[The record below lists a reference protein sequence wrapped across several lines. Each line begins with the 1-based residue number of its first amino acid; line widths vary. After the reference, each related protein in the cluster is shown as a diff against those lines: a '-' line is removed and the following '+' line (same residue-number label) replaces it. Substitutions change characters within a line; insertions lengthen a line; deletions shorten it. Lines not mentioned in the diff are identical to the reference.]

1 MKKIVWVLL
10 VMFLLP
16 AQAFAYEFAVKV
28 INKTGSDVRF
38 SSKIWI
44 YPKGGL
50 KLLCRNDG
58 SPLLAPKVKNNES
71 YQWVG
76 CGAGAQKWRRA
87 IGVGFDCDAGTNY
100 REIRFPKGNAKFYA
114 RNYATKR
121 GDRYTITIKANDC

>member
-28 INKTGSDVRF
+28 VNKTGSDIRVTDPR
-38 SSKIWI
+38 I
-44 YPKGGL
+44 YPKG
-50 KLLCRNDG
+50 
-58 SPLLAPKVKNNES
+58 SPKKWCDNQGGILIKNNKS
-71 YQWVG
+71 HQWVG
-76 CGAGAQKWRRA
+76 CEAGAQKWRRA
-87 IGVGFDCDAGTNY
+87 IGVRLDCDAGFNS

-114 RNYATKR
+114 RDYATKR